1 MHQQFVANSKRD
13 ELEIENADLQV
24 EFKWK
29 SWEFELW

>member
-24 EFKWK
+24 EFK
-29 SWEFELW
+29 